1 MCAATSAIKILEIP
15 ISMGFFAKYCRAS
28 SAFISELNIS
38 LLGLIYLSAYSS
50 IRLGSLKVP
59 SSSTVF
65 LLSEYKCEYMKCDYS
80 VWSTWSTTCG
90 KGMTRKRTLTKMTK
104 HTIEQQGG
112 CSGLPTTCNKQNVET
127 KDSICKCFVGDA
139 PSEIRFTKYLNWYV
153 AEFCA
158 VLLSAVQDLQVLRF
172 SLPSRKISLVAA
184 FRTPP

>member
-1 MCAATSAIKILEIP
+1 M
-15 ISMGFFAKYCRAS
+15 
-28 SAFISELNIS
+28 
-38 LLGLIYLSAYSS
+38 
-50 IRLGSLKVP
+50 P

-127 KDSICKCFVGDA
+127 KDSICKCFVRDA
-139 PSEIRFTKYLNWYV
+139 PSEIRFTKCLNWYV

-158 VLLSAVQDLQVLRF
+158 VLLSVVQDLQVLRL

-184 FRTPP
+184 LRTPP